1 MYFKWLVIVIQYML
15 DKMLYVELIQ
25 NSIQYKRKI
34 INNMVNVEFVKEIVK
49 FVKQNEKDYYIKFKY
64 NKLEEMVIL
73 EDFII

>member
-15 DKMLYVELIQ
+15 DEMLYVELIQ

-64 NKLEEMVIL
+64 NKLE
-73 EDFII
+73 

>member
-34 INNMVNVEFVKEIVK
+34 INNMVNVNFVKEIVK

-64 NKLEEMVIL
+64 NKLE
-73 EDFII
+73 